1 MHKNYYCEKLPSLN
15 FDKKLKLKKHIDG
28 VCQMVLRKLN
38 ALAKF
43 VPCMTIAKWCTL
55 MNAIF

>member
-1 MHKNYYCEKLPSLN
+1 MHTNYYCEKLPNLN
-15 FDKKLKLKKHIDG
+15 FDKKLKLKKHTDG

-43 VPCMTIAKWCTL
+43 VPCVTIAK
-55 MNAIF
+55 